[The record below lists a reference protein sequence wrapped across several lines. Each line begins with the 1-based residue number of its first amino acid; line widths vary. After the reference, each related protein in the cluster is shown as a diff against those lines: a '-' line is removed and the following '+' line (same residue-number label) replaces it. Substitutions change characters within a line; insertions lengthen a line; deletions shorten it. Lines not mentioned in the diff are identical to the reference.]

1 MIIDHHDHHQGEPDV
16 PSKVCSQA
24 KTDGQATSS
33 VDPPRHTYHGRC
45 QQCSTIMFST
55 TIICKGHLSLHVD
68 HIGPSKYCGR

>member
-45 QQCSTIMFST
+45 QQ
-55 TIICKGHLSLHVD
+55 
-68 HIGPSKYCGR
+68 